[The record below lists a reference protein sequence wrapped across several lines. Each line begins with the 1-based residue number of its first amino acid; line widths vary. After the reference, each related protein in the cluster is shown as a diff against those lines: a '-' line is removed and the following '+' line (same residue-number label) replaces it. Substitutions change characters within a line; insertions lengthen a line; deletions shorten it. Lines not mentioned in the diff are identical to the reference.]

1 MEYHINI
8 YNLLICFAMVQGFI
22 FGGMLLWRS
31 KFNQANKYLGLTV
44 IFLSLYLLWVL
55 KYDFGFQKQTP
66 QLQFLPVLYLWGMGP
81 AFYAYIKFSFG
92 KPISKKKLRLHFLPL
107 LFEFLFFNGC
117 TIIGYLN
124 HFDIEKLNALEHF
137 LVYNLFSIEHIIG
150 LISIA
155 IYLFM
160 SFKFLAKRER
170 KTSNNRLNYILLSF
184 SLLWTIWL
192 PYTIYDILYFNFD
205 FPPSDFYTF
214 YILFSALTYSIGF
227 WGFKMKNNPVIN
239 DQQQELPSEKK
250 AIPISPQMY
259 EQAQTIISYMDK
271 KQCYLDPEL
280 TLRDFAQDLGLHPNR
295 VSTIVNQ
302 VLQKPFRDFLN
313 TYRIELFKSKIAEE
327 ESSNKTLLGLAY
339 ESGFNSKATFNRA
352 FKKQEGISPN
362 EYLEKISPQRTQNAY

>member
-22 FGGMLLWRS
+22 FGGILLWGS

-44 IFLSLYLLWVL
+44 IFLSLYLFWVL
-55 KYDFGFQKQTP
+55 KYDFGVQKQIP
-66 QLQFLPVLYLWGMGP
+66 HLQFLPVLYLWGIGP

-92 KPISKKKLRLHFLPL
+92 QLIPKKELRLHFLPL
-107 LFEFLFFNGC
+107 LLEILFFNGC
-117 TIIGYLN
+117 TVLGYANGFQIENFNKIEYFII
-124 HFDIEKLNALEHF
+124 D
-137 LVYNLFSIEHIIG
+137 NLFSIEHIIG

-155 IYLFM
+155 IYLVKCFQ
-160 SFKFLAKRER
+160 FLSQMEIKHSHKR
-170 KTSNNRLNYILLSF
+170 LYYILFSF
-184 SLLWTIWL
+184 SLLWVIWL
-192 PYTIYDILYFNFD
+192 PYTLYDSWYFSFN
-205 FPPSDFYTF
+205 FPPSDFYSF

-227 WGFKMKNNPVIN
+227 WGFKMKNSTNLDNKVSK
-239 DQQQELPSEKK
+239 LSKEKT
-250 AIPISPQMY
+250 APLISPQMY
-259 EQAQTIISYMDK
+259 EQAKTIISYMDK

-302 VLQKPFRDFLN
+302 VLEKPFRDFLN

-327 ESSNKTLLGLAY
+327 GSNNKTLLGLAY

-352 FKKQEGISPN
+352 FKKQEGVSPN
-362 EYLEKISPQRTQNAY
+362 EYVEKIGLGRTQNA